1 MSIINKAF
9 YIIKKTLIA
18 INSIKR
24 IYKQG
29 GYTKLEVKQ
38 VSGDDLLKGKK
49 ILVTGGGSG
58 IGLAIAKRALNRGA
72 SVLICGRDKI
82 KLDNVIKEV
91 DDSNLKMLSLD
102 VSDISSHKDSLEQ
115 AVQLLGGEIDIL
127 VNNAGI
133 IDGADFLQ
141 VSEETWD
148 RIYAVNCKG
157 MYFLSQSICSRWIN
171 KGCTNGRRI
180 LNISSQGGYVAA
192 TYPYRLSKW
201 DVVGMTQGLALK
213 LAPLGIL
220 VNGLAPGIVATDMQ
234 KDLVKD
240 DTNAFLPLNPLQ
252 RHASPD
258 EIAELA
264 VFLVS
269 DSCSFIVG
277 QTIVCDGGFI
287 LK

>member
-148 RIYAVNCKG
+148 RI
-157 MYFLSQSICSRWIN
+157 
-171 KGCTNGRRI
+171 
-180 LNISSQGGYVAA
+180 
-192 TYPYRLSKW
+192 
-201 DVVGMTQGLALK
+201 
-213 LAPLGIL
+213 
-220 VNGLAPGIVATDMQ
+220 
-234 KDLVKD
+234 
-240 DTNAFLPLNPLQ
+240 
-252 RHASPD
+252 
-258 EIAELA
+258 
-264 VFLVS
+264 
-269 DSCSFIVG
+269 
-277 QTIVCDGGFI
+277 
-287 LK
+287 

>member
-115 AVQLLGGEIDIL
+115 AVQI
-127 VNNAGI
+127 
-133 IDGADFLQ
+133 
-141 VSEETWD
+141 
-148 RIYAVNCKG
+148 
-157 MYFLSQSICSRWIN
+157 
-171 KGCTNGRRI
+171 GRAH
-180 LNISSQGGYVAA
+180 V
-192 TYPYRLSKW
+192 
-201 DVVGMTQGLALK
+201 
-213 LAPLGIL
+213 
-220 VNGLAPGIVATDMQ
+220 
-234 KDLVKD
+234 
-240 DTNAFLPLNPLQ
+240 
-252 RHASPD
+252 
-258 EIAELA
+258 
-264 VFLVS
+264 
-269 DSCSFIVG
+269 
-277 QTIVCDGGFI
+277 
-287 LK
+287 